1 MILSSAD
8 STEIFFMFDLGSNLQ
23 IRDLRFGFLSFEKIE
38 LHKCDFIPNYNHILY
53 SRFSKYVK
61 RTISILDENL
71 LYTIVKRDHSSD

>member
-53 SRFSKYVK
+53 S
-61 RTISILDENL
+61 
-71 LYTIVKRDHSSD
+71 